1 MGLRRS
7 KYYKSKNKIIM
18 AKELA
23 KMRSLRI
30 AQVEMRKSLNNRE
43 ESNKAIRA
51 EIAPI
56 WTPNREE
63 RSERLES
70 LTKSLVEGRAKV
82 REYQRGL
89 RNFKLELKATN
100 RQYDLSKGE

>member
-1 MGLRRS
+1 
-7 KYYKSKNKIIM
+7 M

-43 ESNKAIRA
+43 EANKAIRM

-56 WTPNREE
+56 WTADKEKRT
-63 RSERLES
+63 ERLEN
-70 LTKSLVEGRAKV
+70 LTKALIEGRAKV
-82 REYQRGL
+82 REYQKGL
-89 RNFKLELKATN
+89 RNYKAELKETN

>member
-1 MGLRRS
+1 
-7 KYYKSKNKIIM
+7 M

-23 KMRSLRI
+23 KMRSIRI

-43 ESNKAIRA
+43 EANKAIRM

-56 WTPNREE
+56 WTADKEKRT
-63 RSERLES
+63 ERLEN
-70 LTKSLVEGRAKV
+70 LTKARIEGRAKV
-82 REYQRGL
+82 REYQKDL
-89 RNFKLELKATN
+89 RNYKAELKETN

>member
-1 MGLRRS
+1 
-7 KYYKSKNKIIM
+7 M
-18 AKELA
+18 AYELI

-43 ESNKAIRA
+43 EANKAIRM

-56 WTPNREE
+56 WTADKEKRT
-63 RSERLES
+63 ERLND
-70 LTKSLVEGRAKV
+70 LTKALVEGRAKV
-82 REYQRGL
+82 REYQKGL
-89 RNFKLELKATN
+89 RNYKAELKETN

>member
-1 MGLRRS
+1 
-7 KYYKSKNKIIM
+7 M
-18 AKELA
+18 AHELA

-43 ESNKAIRA
+43 EANKAIRM

-56 WTPNREE
+56 WTADKEKRT
-63 RSERLES
+63 ERLEN
-70 LTKSLVEGRAKV
+70 LTKALIEGRAKV
-82 REYQRGL
+82 REYQKGL
-89 RNFKLELKATN
+89 RNYKAELKETN

>member
-1 MGLRRS
+1 
-7 KYYKSKNKIIM
+7 M

-43 ESNKAIRA
+43 DANKAIRA

-56 WTPNREE
+56 WTADKAQ
-63 RSERLES
+63 RSERLEN
-70 LTKSLVEGRAKV
+70 LTKALIEGRAKV
-82 REYQRGL
+82 REYQKGL
-89 RNFKLELKATN
+89 RNYKIELKETN
-100 RQYDLSKGE
+100 RAYDLSKGE

>member
-1 MGLRRS
+1 
-7 KYYKSKNKIIM
+7 M

-43 ESNKAIRA
+43 EANKAIRM

-56 WTPNREE
+56 WTADKEKRT
-63 RSERLES
+63 ERLEN
-70 LTKSLVEGRAKV
+70 LTKALIEGRAKV
-82 REYQRGL
+82 REYQKGL
-89 RNFKLELKATN
+89 RNYKTELKETN

>member
-1 MGLRRS
+1 
-7 KYYKSKNKIIM
+7 M

-23 KMRSLRI
+23 KMRSIRI

-43 ESNKAIRA
+43 EANKAIRA

-56 WTPNREE
+56 WTADKEKRT
-63 RSERLES
+63 ERLEN
-70 LTKSLVEGRAKV
+70 LTKALVEGRAKV
-82 REYQRGL
+82 REYQKGL
-89 RNFKLELKATN
+89 RNYKAELKETN

>member
-1 MGLRRS
+1 
-7 KYYKSKNKIIM
+7 M

-43 ESNKAIRA
+43 EANKVIRM

-56 WTPNREE
+56 WTADKAQ

-70 LTKSLVEGRAKV
+70 LTKALVEGRAKV
-82 REYQRGL
+82 REYQKGL
-89 RNFKLELKATN
+89 RNYKIELKETN
-100 RQYDLSKGE
+100 RQYDLSKEE

>member
-1 MGLRRS
+1 
-7 KYYKSKNKIIM
+7 M

-43 ESNKAIRA
+43 EANKAIRM

-56 WTPNREE
+56 WTADKEKRT
-63 RSERLES
+63 ERLEN
-70 LTKSLVEGRAKV
+70 LTKALIEGRAKV
-82 REYQRGL
+82 REYQKGL
-89 RNFKLELKATN
+89 RNYKSELKETN

>member
-1 MGLRRS
+1 
-7 KYYKSKNKIIM
+7 M

-23 KMRSLRI
+23 KMRSIRI

-43 ESNKAIRA
+43 EANKAIRM

-56 WTPNREE
+56 WTADKEKRT
-63 RSERLES
+63 ERLEN
-70 LTKSLVEGRAKV
+70 LTKALIEGRAKV
-82 REYQRGL
+82 REYQKGL
-89 RNFKLELKATN
+89 RNYKAELKETN